1 MSEVDAARD
10 PATPASTTEGER
22 KDAKGGGYMCHM
34 RRRRTPKRLLLQ
46 LEEDTCCSHMRRRI
60 HGEGRQSVCCFS

>member
-46 LEEDTCCSHMRRRI
+46 LTYIMIS
-60 HGEGRQSVCCFS
+60 